1 MLETVLRLL
10 KKIIPKTIFQAFQP
24 IYHFFLAVTGNIFHR
39 FSGYKLTVIGVTGTN
54 GKSTTA
60 EILCEVLKASGEK
73 VGMISTV
80 SIEIAGN
87 RIDNKTNRTT
97 LGRWKTHSLMREM
110 VRRGCKYAVIEVASE
125 GIAWHRVWGIPFDG
139 AIFTNLAPEH
149 LNFHKTMENYRNT
162 KGKLFKKL
170 SSFYNFKKTKRVSAV
185 NADDKEAGYFLSFKA
200 DEKYMFGISSLSSR
214 AKRSETE
221 GSYIVRAENIKLR
234 VNGADYDIAFK
245 DKTYSVK
252 TGAIGEFNIYNELAA
267 FCMGLGYGIKPEMM
281 IKVFAKFSG
290 TKGRVEKI
298 NEGQNFS
305 VIVDYA
311 HTPDAQ
317 EQVYGELNR
326 FKKGRLISVFGATGD
341 KDRGKRPKM
350 GKVAA
355 ELTDVVILT
364 DDETYNEDSSQIINE
379 IHAGVPKNLQKKV
392 TITPD
397 RFTAI
402 KKALAVAKKDDI
414 VVITGVGHQKY
425 RNQGG
430 RKVVWD
436 ERQIVADLLKNLG
449 ENK

>member
-1 MLETVLRLL
+1 MLETALRLL
-10 KKIIPKTIFQAFQP
+10 KKIIPKPVFRAFQP

-39 FSGYKLTVIGVTGTN
+39 FPGYKMTVIGVTGTN
-54 GKSTTA
+54 GKSTTS

-80 SIEIAGN
+80 SIEIAGL

-97 LGRWKTHSLMREM
+97 LGRWKTHHLMREM

-170 SSFYNFKKTKRVSAV
+170 SSIYNWKKTKRVSVV
-185 NADDKEAGYFLSFKA
+185 NADDKESSYFLSFKS
-200 DEKYMFGISSLSSR
+200 DEKYTFGIKKGDIK
-214 AKRSETE
+214 AK
-221 GSYIVRAENIKLR
+221 NITLR
-234 VNGADYDIAFK
+234 VNGADYDISVQ

-267 FCMGLGYGIKPEMM
+267 FCMGLGYGVKPEEMV
-281 IKVFAKFSG
+281 KVFAKFSG
-290 TKGRVEKI
+290 TKGRVEHI
-298 NEGQNFS
+298 DEGQNFS

-350 GKVAA
+350 GKAAA

-364 DDETYNEDSSQIINE
+364 DDETYNEDSSQIIHE
-379 IHAGVPKNLQKKV
+379 IYAGIPKKLQNKV

-436 ERQIVADLLKNLG
+436 ERQIVSDLLKNMRV
-449 ENK
+449 